1 MSRANIDYNSD
12 PQIRSDI
19 FASGCIYLPPLY
31 IAGAAFATWN
41 GNITHIAKENMYL
54 YAMFGYDNEIE
65 YVDFSEE
72 GFREVQQCLDRFVWI
87 NYEVAFGMLYRMKPT
102 PEDIALYRGKVL
114 DIIRH
119 NPPLESIPRYFRD
132 GREDYLWY
140 SDFYDDITKEV
151 YQRYR
156 TFTAPMVEITP
167 SNYAEELAKIDLP
180 YFKELVDLV
189 SLEKLCMLYE
199 ANQFPEKK
207 IAETEVETN
216 IAFDADTDKEENIGN
231 GNIAPETDFGEET
244 EPNQPARQ
252 PKKRSYEPKLNSG
265 QYTLLSECVED
276 IKLFRRKV
284 KITELKKLLK
294 GKLTEPLE
302 VTNQKS
308 LVYLL
313 DQLSE
318 NKYIKDTWMSVADG
332 NKDFLS
338 FRTEGN
344 KQRYGEKPHFI
355 TMQQLLNNRN
365 RNKRESIRGLV
376 EIEEM
381 IDAMEEN
388 RDN

>member
-1 MSRANIDYNSD
+1 MSKANIGYKSD
-12 PQIRSDI
+12 SQTCTNII
-19 FASGCIYLPPLY
+19 ASEYIYFPPLY
-31 IAGAAFATWN
+31 IGKATFATWD
-41 GNITHIAKENMYL
+41 GNITYIAKENMYL
-54 YAMFGYDNEIE
+54 YAMFGYDDEIE
-65 YVDFSEE
+65 YVDFLEE
-72 GFREVQQCLDRFVWI
+72 GFREVQQCLDRFIEV
-87 NYEVAFGMLYRMKPT
+87 NYKAALGMLYRMKPT

-119 NPPLESIPRYFRD
+119 NPPLESVPRYFRD
-132 GREDYLWY
+132 GREEYLWY

-156 TFTAPMVEITP
+156 TFTVPMVEITP
-167 SNYAEELAKIDLP
+167 ANYAEELAKIDLP
-180 YFKELVDLV
+180 YFKELIDLV

-199 ANQFPEKK
+199 ANQPPEKK
-207 IAETEVETN
+207 IADTEMETG
-216 IAFDADTDKEENIGN
+216 IASDADTGKEDNIENS
-231 GNIAPETDFGEET
+231 NIAPETESGEEA
-244 EPNQPARQ
+244 ESSQPVRQ
-252 PKKRSYEPKLNSG
+252 PKKRSYEPKLNGG

-284 KITELKKLLK
+284 KTAEIKKLLK
-294 GKLTEPLE
+294 GKLTEPLG

-344 KQRYGEKPHFI
+344 KQRYGDKPHFI
-355 TMQQLLNNRN
+355 TMQQLLNNVTVT
-365 RNKRESIRGLV
+365 SGSPFGGLS
-376 EIEEM
+376 
-381 IDAMEEN
+381 
-388 RDN
+388 R

>member
-1 MSRANIDYNSD
+1 
-12 PQIRSDI
+12 
-19 FASGCIYLPPLY
+19 
-31 IAGAAFATWN
+31 
-41 GNITHIAKENMYL
+41 
-54 YAMFGYDNEIE
+54 MFEYDDEIE
-65 YVDFSEE
+65 YMDFSEE
-72 GFREVQQCLDRFVWI
+72 GFREVQQCLDRFVEV
-87 NYEVAFGMLYRMKPT
+87 NYETALGMLYRMKPT
-102 PEDIALYRGKVL
+102 PEDIILYRGKVL

-119 NPPLESIPRYFRD
+119 NPPLESVPRYFRD

-156 TFTAPMVEITP
+156 TFTAPEVEITP
-167 SNYAEELAKIDLP
+167 ANYTEELAKIDLP
-180 YFKELVDLV
+180 YFRELIDLV

-199 ANQFPEKK
+199 AYQLSKK
-207 IAETEVETN
+207 TESDTEEEANIASDVETG
-216 IAFDADTDKEENIGN
+216 IDVSQE
-231 GNIAPETDFGEET
+231 PEAGEQT
-244 EPNQPARQ
+244 ELIQPERQ
-252 PKKRSYEPKLNSG
+252 PKKRSYEPNLNDK
-265 QYTLLSECVED
+265 QYILLAECVEN
-276 IKLFRRKV
+276 IRLFRW
-284 KITELKKLLK
+284 KIKTSELKRLLK

-313 DQLSE
+313 DLLSE

-332 NKDFLS
+332 NRDFLS

-344 KQRYGEKPHFI
+344 KQRYGNEPHYI
-355 TMQQLLNNRN
+355 TMQQLLNCRN
-365 RNKRESIRGLV
+365 RNKRESIVGLV

>member
-1 MSRANIDYNSD
+1 
-12 PQIRSDI
+12 
-19 FASGCIYLPPLY
+19 
-31 IAGAAFATWN
+31 
-41 GNITHIAKENMYL
+41 
-54 YAMFGYDNEIE
+54 MFWFEDEIE
-65 YVDFSEE
+65 YTDFSEE
-72 GFREVQQCLDRFVWI
+72 GFRDVQQCLDRFVGV
-87 NYEVAFGMLYRMKPT
+87 NYGTALGMLFALKPA
-102 PEDIALYRGKVL
+102 PEDITLYKGKVL

-119 NPPLESIPRYFRD
+119 NPPLESVPRYFRD

-140 SDFYDDITKEV
+140 SDFYDNITKEV

-156 TFTAPMVEITP
+156 MFAAPVVKITP
-167 SNYAEELAKIDLP
+167 ANYAEELAKIDLP
-180 YFKELVDLV
+180 YFRELVDLV
-189 SLEKLCMLYE
+189 SLEKLCMLHKGNQPSNKAE
-199 ANQFPEKK
+199 ADTEKK
-207 IAETEVETN
+207 ID
-216 IAFDADTDKEENIGN
+216 IDFDGDTGKEENVDMSQ
-231 GNIAPETDFGEET
+231 ETVSGEQT
-244 EPNQPARQ
+244 EPSQPTWQA
-252 PKKRSYEPKLNSG
+252 KKRSYEPKLDSK
-265 QYTLLSECVED
+265 QYTLLAGCVEE

-284 KITELKKLLK
+284 KIDELKKLLK

-344 KQRYGEKPHFI
+344 KQRYGDKPHFI

-381 IDAMEEN
+381 IDVMEET

>member
-1 MSRANIDYNSD
+1 MFDYD
-12 PQIRSDI
+12 D
-19 FASGCIYLPPLY
+19 
-31 IAGAAFATWN
+31 
-41 GNITHIAKENMYL
+41 
-54 YAMFGYDNEIE
+54 DIE
-65 YVDFSEE
+65 YMDFSEE
-72 GFREVQQCLDRFVWI
+72 GFREVQQCLDRFVTV
-87 NYEVAFGMLYRMKPT
+87 NYETALGLLYRMKAT
-102 PEDIALYRGKVL
+102 PEDITLYKGKVL

-156 TFTAPMVEITP
+156 TFTAPAVEITP
-167 SNYAEELAKIDLP
+167 ANYTEELAKIDLP
-180 YFKELVDLV
+180 YFRELIDLV

-199 ANQFPEKK
+199 ANQLSNETETDTEEEAD
-207 IAETEVETN
+207 INTDAETGKEDIADISQELEAGEQTETTQS
-216 IAFDADTDKEENIGN
+216 D
-231 GNIAPETDFGEET
+231 
-244 EPNQPARQ
+244 RQ
-252 PKKRSYEPKLNSG
+252 PKKRSYEPKLNSK
-265 QYTLLSECVED
+265 QYTLLAECVED

-284 KITELKKLLK
+284 KTSELKKLLK

-313 DQLSE
+313 DLLSE

-332 NKDFLS
+332 NRDFLS

-344 KQRYGEKPHFI
+344 KQRYGNEPHYI
-355 TMQQLLNNRN
+355 TMQQFLNCRN
-365 RNKRESIRGLV
+365 RNKRESVVGLV
-376 EIEEM
+376 EIEDM

>member
-1 MSRANIDYNSD
+1 
-12 PQIRSDI
+12 
-19 FASGCIYLPPLY
+19 
-31 IAGAAFATWN
+31 
-41 GNITHIAKENMYL
+41 
-54 YAMFGYDNEIE
+54 MFGYDDEIE
-65 YVDFSEE
+65 YTDLSEE
-72 GFREVQQCLDRFVWI
+72 GFREVQQCLNRFVGI
-87 NYEVAFGMLYRMKPT
+87 NYETALGMLYRMKPT
-102 PEDIALYRGKVL
+102 SEDITLYKGKIM

-119 NPPLESIPRYFRD
+119 NPPLESVPRYFRD

-156 TFTAPMVEITP
+156 TFVAPAIEITP
-167 SNYAEELAKIDLP
+167 ANYAEELSKIDLP
-180 YFKELVDLV
+180 YFRELIDLV
-189 SLEKLCMLYE
+189 SLEKLCILYE
-199 ANQFPEKK
+199 ANQPSEKEK
-207 IAETEVETN
+207 SDTKAETN
-216 IAFDADTDKEENIGN
+216 IASEGDTGKEEDID
-231 GNIAPETDFGEET
+231 ILEEAESGEQT
-244 EPNQPARQ
+244 KSAQPKRH
-252 PKKRSYEPKLNSG
+252 PKKRTYEPKLNSK
-265 QYTLLSECVED
+265 QYVLLSECVEE
-276 IKLFRRKV
+276 IKLFRCKI

-344 KQRYGEKPHFI
+344 KQRYGDKPHFI

-376 EIEEM
+376 EIEEI